1 MKMFPDLGLPWTSS
15 SSGSMVKH
23 SPYHTMVKGSSPATG
38 GTGRETLARAVK
50 GLNK

>member
-23 SPYHTMVKGSSPATG
+23 STYNPVVKGVSPATAA
-38 GTGRETLARAVK
+38 GTGKRQLR
-50 GLNK
+50 GL